1 MTIICDRTHKCLG
14 SFFGCF
20 ANDVYFIFNKC
31 ERQDDIVIKEKEV
44 EMAGVTCSIQDLMK
58 DNIEIRIK
66 NMEYL

>member
-1 MTIICDRTHKCLG
+1 MSILFLVNAKEKIKH
-14 SFFGCF
+14 
-20 ANDVYFIFNKC
+20 
-31 ERQDDIVIKEKEV
+31 DIVKNIKNKEE